1 MCGLDIEKRVTIYG
15 KYKFRYWYEW
25 GNSGGCLWAADDV
38 TREKY
43 GYNPEISNL
52 PLSKNLILFLNETG
66 YMHDKSLNCDYPPD
80 PPDPT
85 IWFPKMEA
93 EFDRR
98 AHEAFDRL
106 CM

>member
-1 MCGLDIEKRVTIYG
+1 MA

-52 PLSKNLILFLNETG
+52 PLSKNLILFFE
-66 YMHDKSLNCDYPPD
+66 
-80 PPDPT
+80 
-85 IWFPKMEA
+85 
-93 EFDRR
+93 
-98 AHEAFDRL
+98 
-106 CM
+106 

>member
-1 MCGLDIEKRVTIYG
+1 MA

-66 YMHDKSLNCDYPPD
+66 YMHDKSLNWDYPHD

-106 CM
+106 CVELGEDFEIEYTL